1 MKYLTLLALIFLS
14 ANAFS
19 QDCTKELL
27 AQKSGTWKAG
37 MRGSV
42 ANVKA
47 TDLAKEKS
55 VTAGIHKMVFANYKP
70 TGCEISYSTVYE
82 NC

>member
-14 ANAFS
+14 AKSFS

-27 AQKSGTWKAG
+27 AQKPGTWKAG